1 MDLAKST
8 SSLRRRLVIPAAVI
22 ILLLSLGLV
31 GLGHWAGSAIVDSM
45 SEQLIRHMNAS
56 IRDHVSIMMEVPPRM
71 LSRVQNAVARHNVPL
86 HDARA
91 LARELH
97 GLLLDEPGV
106 DWLYFANEAGGIVS
120 SGRLEDGTRVILM
133 TDGFKAGMVREYQ
146 VSRDGRITT
155 LIKSGGPSDFREK
168 EWYRTA
174 KETRKSIW
182 TKPYIGVVEPIL
194 GISISAPV
202 LGPDGRLLGV
212 YGLDL
217 ILTRLSDFMGQQ
229 RLGSTGRAFLVDND
243 GYLIASSG
251 GVAPVRLDAQGKQQ
265 RLRPADAADPVVRA
279 VAHHLSRN
287 TEMVARSRQAPQSF
301 LFEDPALGQVSAS
314 VDSFP
319 LSDGS
324 SWLIV
329 SALPVSEFLG
339 VLREAGWLS
348 LALLALLVAGSVV
361 AGSWMLQRVLQPLD
375 ALTDAAHG
383 IAEGKWADLPETHRT
398 DEIGVLARA
407 LENMTQRLRVAQE
420 ELEHRVVHRTAELSM
435 TIDRLQEEIEERIRI
450 GQALEAETA
459 ARLKVQAELH
469 EKDLLLLQQSR
480 LAAMGEMIG
489 NIAHQWRQPLNM
501 LGLLVQELPVT
512 YRMGEFSGEYLDAN
526 VKKMLVTIR
535 HMSKT
540 IDDFRNFSKPDKE
553 KTDFRMLERIEKTA
567 SLLEGS
573 LHAHRIRT
581 SIKASADPVVS
592 GYPNEFS
599 QAVLNVMINARDA
612 LVSQAIE
619 SPMIAIGIALEGGR
633 CVVTIAD
640 NAGGIPETIIDKIFD
655 PYFTTKGPD
664 QGTGIGLY
672 MAKLIIEKNMGGRIS
687 VRNTADGAEF
697 RIEL

>member
-1 MDLAKST
+1 M
-8 SSLRRRLVIPAAVI
+8 
-22 ILLLSLGLV
+22 
-31 GLGHWAGSAIVDSM
+31 
-45 SEQLIRHMNAS
+45 
-56 IRDHVSIMMEVPPRM
+56 
-71 LSRVQNAVARHNVPL
+71 
-86 HDARA
+86 
-91 LARELH
+91 
-97 GLLLDEPGV
+97 
-106 DWLYFANEAGGIVS
+106 
-120 SGRLEDGTRVILM
+120 
-133 TDGFKAGMVREYQ
+133 
-146 VSRDGRITT
+146 
-155 LIKSGGPSDFREK
+155 
-168 EWYRTA
+168 
-174 KETRKSIW
+174 
-182 TKPYIGVVEPIL
+182 
-194 GISISAPV
+194 
-202 LGPDGRLLGV
+202 
-212 YGLDL
+212 
-217 ILTRLSDFMGQQ
+217 
-229 RLGSTGRAFLVDND
+229 
-243 GYLIASSG
+243 
-251 GVAPVRLDAQGKQQ
+251 
-265 RLRPADAADPVVRA
+265 
-279 VAHHLSRN
+279 
-287 TEMVARSRQAPQSF
+287 
-301 LFEDPALGQVSAS
+301 
-314 VDSFP
+314 
-319 LSDGS
+319 
-324 SWLIV
+324 
-329 SALPVSEFLG
+329 
-339 VLREAGWLS
+339 LREAGWLS

-383 IAEGKWADLPETHRT
+383 IAEGKWAALPETHRT

-420 ELEHRVVHRTAELSM
+420 ELEHRVVHRTAELSA
-435 TIDRLQEEIEERIRI
+435 TIDRLKEEIEERIRI

-512 YRMGEFSGEYLDAN
+512 YRMGELSGEYLDAN

-540 IDDFRNFSKPDKE
+540 IDDFRNFSRPDKE
-553 KTDFRMLERIEKTA
+553 KTDFRILEMIEKTT

-573 LHAHRIRT
+573 LHAHRIRV
-581 SIKASADPVVS
+581 SIQASADPVVS

-612 LVSQAIE
+612 LVSQAVD
-619 SPMIAIGIALEGGR
+619 SPMIAIGIALEGGG

-640 NAGGIPETIIDKIFD
+640 NAGGIPEAIIDKVFY